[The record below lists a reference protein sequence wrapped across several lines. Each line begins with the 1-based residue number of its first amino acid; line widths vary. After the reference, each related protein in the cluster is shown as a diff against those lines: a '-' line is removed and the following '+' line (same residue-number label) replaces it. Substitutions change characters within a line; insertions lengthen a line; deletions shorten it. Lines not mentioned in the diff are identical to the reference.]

1 MRVSFGSFFLVLH
14 LLLVKIVHS
23 NLATLANCHRRHQQQ
38 QQQRKIHDEKST
50 LIKLKI
56 KPTLMEL

>member
-14 LLLVKIVHS
+14 RLLVKFVHS
-23 NLATLANCHRRHQQQ
+23 NLATLANCHRRHQQ